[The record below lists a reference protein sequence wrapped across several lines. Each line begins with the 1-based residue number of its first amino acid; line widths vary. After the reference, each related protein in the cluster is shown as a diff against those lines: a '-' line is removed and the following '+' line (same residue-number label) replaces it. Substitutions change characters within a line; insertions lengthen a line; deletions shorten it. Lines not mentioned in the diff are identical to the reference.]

1 LEEQDRLKP
10 MDVFKYFRSEII
22 KALDQLVSQGALPSD
37 LDYSKVTC
45 EPPREESHGDIA
57 TNAAMVLAKAAG
69 KSPRDIAA
77 ELVKVLLKQV
87 QDIQDCAVAGPGFVN
102 LRIADTFWRKILSD
116 ILDQGIHYG
125 DSQIGK
131 GIKVNVEYASVNPTG
146 PMHVGHCRV
155 AVVADILAALLKKA
169 GYDVTKEF
177 YINDAGN
184 QANELARSV
193 YQRYCEALGKEVEPM
208 GDYPG
213 EYLIPVGKSLADKDG
228 TKWINKPESVWLEP
242 VRTYAIE
249 EMMMLIRQDLDDIG
263 IHHDVFTSER
273 DIIERGEV
281 AQAFSELDKKGL
293 IYTGTLPKPKGKVLD
308 DWEPRPL
315 TLFKS
320 SKFGDDSDRPLKK
333 SDGTWAYIMGDIGY
347 HYDKAK
353 RGFKI
358 LINVWGVDHVG
369 YVKRLTAATKA
380 LTDNKVDLIVKL
392 YQLVRF
398 FDHGQLIKMSKRTGK
413 FISVRDVVE
422 RVGLDVVRFMMVTRK
437 EDVVL
442 DFDFAKVIEQSKD
455 NPVFYVQ
462 YAHARAYSVM
472 RHAKNT
478 FTNLDLSATSL
489 SKRDFSL
496 LTFDEEI
503 AMIRQ
508 LAQWPRQV
516 EVAAQTREP
525 HRLAFFLYDV
535 AATFH
540 SLWTKGKDK
549 TELRFIVPDD
559 PQKTVARLAL
569 VQAVANVIASGLHV
583 IGVKPVEEMR

>member
-1 LEEQDRLKP
+1 
-10 MDVFKYFRSEII
+10 MDVFKYFRSEIL
-22 KALDQLVSQGALPSD
+22 KALEQLVKQGSLPSD
-37 LDYSKVTC
+37 LDYSRVTC

-69 KSPRDIAA
+69 KSPHDIAA
-77 ELVKVLLKQV
+77 ELVKVLQQQV
-87 QDIQDCAVAGPGFVN
+87 KEIQSCAIAGPGFVT
-102 LRIADTFWRKILSD
+102 LRIADTFWRKVLSD
-116 ILDQGIHYG
+116 VLDQGIHYG

-155 AVVADILAALLKKA
+155 AVVADILAALLTKA

-193 YQRYCEALGKEVEPM
+193 YQRYCEALGKAVEPM

-213 EYLIPVGKSLADKDG
+213 EYLIPVGKALAEKDA
-228 TKWINKPESVWLEP
+228 TKWLNEPESVWLEP
-242 VRTYAIE
+242 IRVFAIE
-249 EMMMLIRQDLDDIG
+249 EMMALIRQDLDDIG

-273 DIIERGEV
+273 AIIEKGDV

-293 IYTGTLPKPKGKVLD
+293 IYTGTLPKPKGKVPD

-320 SKFGDDSDRPLKK
+320 SEFGDDSDRPLKK

-353 RGFKI
+353 RGFKV

-380 LTDNKVDLIVKL
+380 LTDGKVDLFIKL

-398 FDHGQLIKMSKRTGK
+398 LDQGQLIKMSKRAGT
-413 FISVRDVVE
+413 FISVSDVVE
-422 RVGLDVVRFMMVTRK
+422 RVGRDVVRFMMVTRK
-437 EDVVL
+437 EDIVL
-442 DFDFAKVIEQSKD
+442 DFDFAKVIEQSRD

-472 RHAKNT
+472 RHAKST
-478 FTNLDLSATSL
+478 FPNLDLSATGL
-489 SKRDFSL
+489 AKRDFSL

-508 LAQWPRQV
+508 LAQWPRQI

-540 SLWTKGKDK
+540 ALWTKGKDK

-569 VQAVANVIASGLHV
+569 VQAVANVIASGLHI